1 MSVITFVC
9 AGQMNSAITFPAFEN
24 GHEVRL
30 VGSPLD
36 RDIIDGLRKDNF
48 HITLKRTLHDGIK
61 YYQIEELQEALQGA
75 DLILGGVSSFG
86 LDWFCDEILPVLP
99 EEVPLL
105 TVTKG
110 MVDLEDG
117 TLVPYPTVFEQRQPA
132 GKHINFN
139 AIGGP
144 CTSYELADHDDSHV
158 AFCGKDMETLKK
170 IKALLATDYY
180 HISLSTDVVGVEC
193 AVAMKNAYALGVSL
207 AVGLAEKRD
216 GKIGACPLRTG
227 RQGDD
232 AAAGPDRRRPREYH
246 SRRGGPL
253 CHDLRRTH
261 PQDRNPAGQGPDL

>member
-36 RDIIDGLRKDNF
+36 REIIDGLRRDNF

-61 YYQIEELQEALQGA
+61 YYQIEELQEALEGA

-117 TLVPYPTVFEQRQPA
+117 TLLPYPAVFEQRQPA

-158 AFCGKDMETLKK
+158 AFCGKDMETLK
-170 IKALLATDYY
+170 
-180 HISLSTDVVGVEC
+180 
-193 AVAMKNAYALGVSL
+193 
-207 AVGLAEKRD
+207 
-216 GKIGACPLRTG
+216 
-227 RQGDD
+227 
-232 AAAGPDRRRPREYH
+232 
-246 SRRGGPL
+246 
-253 CHDLRRTH
+253 
-261 PQDRNPAGQGPDL
+261 